1 MKKVVKH
8 QNPVVDKVIK
18 KFDTVEVMTKLFLD
32 TDSRMRGLMIL
43 GDPGMG
49 KTFWVTKALN
59 EGADPQKVRYI
70 KGADLTAPA
79 FFAELY
85 YYRNAGDI
93 IILDDVDIVNKGKGE
108 RSTLLAL
115 LKGATDPDPRH
126 RTLEWLRAGANQ
138 LFKEN
143 DIPTSFEF
151 HGTIIWITNDTQ
163 EQLEKSVGTAHWNAI
178 SSRFRQVP
186 AWFDSNEKIMYTLY
200 LIEEC
205 GILAENCLVE
215 PFNQDVINDVCDYL
229 RENWEDMDDVTPR
242 VCIDLADLR
251 NKLPESWTIYANNS
265 L

>member
-1 MKKVVKH
+1 MKNNIKH

-18 KFDTVEVMTKLFLD
+18 KFDTVETMTKLFLH

-49 KTFWVTKALN
+49 KTFFVKKALLEN
-59 EGADPQKVRYI
+59 ADQDKVRYI
-70 KGADLTAPA
+70 KGADMTSAALY
-79 FFAELY
+79 AELY
-85 YYRNAGDI
+85 FYRNPGDI
-93 IILDDVDIVNKGKGE
+93 IVLDDTDIVNKGKGE
-108 RSTLLAL
+108 RSTMLAL
-115 LKGATDPDPRH
+115 LKGATDPDPRG
-126 RTLEWLRAGANQ
+126 RVLEWLRAAMNQ
-138 LFKEN
+138 KMKDN
-143 DIPTSFEF
+143 NIPESFEF
-151 HGTIIWITNDTQ
+151 NGTIIWITNDTQ
-163 EQLEKSVGTAHWNAI
+163 DQIEKSIGTAHWNAI

-205 GILAENCLVE
+205 DILGKNCLVE
-215 PFNQDVINDVCDYL
+215 PFEQDVIDDVCEYL

-251 NKLPESWTIYANNS
+251 HKLPDNWIMYAKNS